1 VPTEVK
7 NFYIR
12 AKKELP
18 QEYYTLYR
26 IVDKIARANK
36 LDQLP
41 WRIRTSPVYDINAFA
56 SESNL
61 LSIFAG
67 LMDQVAG
74 DHAALACIVGHEMAH
89 HAKRHIPKKVA
100 YQAVTTGLANKELEQ
115 AQKEGESQKRSDDA
129 IKNILNRFIGI
140 NIIMPGRGE
149 TPEQIRVRKEKE
161 LVAKNQE
168 YIRQQEFEA
177 DELGYQFMAKA
188 GFHANGC
195 LRMLEVLARS
205 EYSEFDSTHPAV
217 PKRIE
222 RMNALISQFPPA
234 LLEQEGRV
242 MLRSSRPLTYGIS
255 ADRKSL
261 RVDSKFATSGANT
274 TDIPY

>member
-1 VPTEVK
+1 MLRCGVPASERVQ

-129 IKNILNRFIGI
+129 IKNILNRFVGI

-177 DELGYQFMAKA
+177 DELGYQFMA
-188 GFHANGC
+188 
-195 LRMLEVLARS
+195 
-205 EYSEFDSTHPAV
+205 
-217 PKRIE
+217 
-222 RMNALISQFPPA
+222 
-234 LLEQEGRV
+234 
-242 MLRSSRPLTYGIS
+242 RPDFMPM
-255 ADRKSL
+255 A
-261 RVDSKFATSGANT
+261 A
-274 TDIPY
+274 